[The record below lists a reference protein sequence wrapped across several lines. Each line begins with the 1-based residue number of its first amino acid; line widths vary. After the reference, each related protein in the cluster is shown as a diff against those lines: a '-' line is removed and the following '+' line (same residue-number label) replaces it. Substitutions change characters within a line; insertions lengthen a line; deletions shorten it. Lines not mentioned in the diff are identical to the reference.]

1 MSSESSML
9 LNGLRT
15 KESKS
20 DIEDGVPERMN
31 DISCSSSS
39 SMGERNELAEGEAGK
54 ETNSAPE
61 FGDPS
66 AEYAVLNERI
76 DVCELVNEIGTARVS
91 LSQR

>member
-15 KESKS
+15 RESKS

-31 DISCSSSS
+31 EISCSSSS
-39 SMGERNELAEGEAGK
+39 SMGEEEAGK
-54 ETNSAPE
+54 ETSSAPE

>member
-1 MSSESSML
+1 ML

-31 DISCSSSS
+31 EISCSSSS
-39 SMGERNELAEGEAGK
+39 SMGEAGN

-61 FGDPS
+61 FGDPG